1 MNDRLRQKEKLFHP
15 HKVVIALPE
24 ECKGYM
30 DATKEQMR
38 NWWHISRFHHMKLN
52 KKVLGKMMKRYGC
65 KELGYGIDWY
75 DGEGLGQC
83 CGTESSDDVGDDDTS
98 VRTILRIVKH
108 TIREMRPY
116 LKNPERVFWWK
127 QEDCFKIY
135 IFLRDTHFQY
145 DFMIWSMTREKHIY

>member
-15 HKVVIALPE
+15 HKVVIALSE

-38 NWWHISRFHHMKLN
+38 NWWHISRFHHMRLN

-65 KELGYGIDWY
+65 EELGYAIDWY
-75 DGEGLGQC
+75 DLMGLEQC
-83 CGTESSDDVGDDDTS
+83 CWTDASDDVGDNDTS
-98 VRTILRIVKH
+98 VRTILGIIRANF
-108 TIREMRPY
+108 REMRPY

-145 DFMIWSMTREKHIY
+145 DFMIWSITKEKKIY